1 MNPFLR
7 SVLEGGNASYQGMQA
22 NGGHQTTSNYL
33 NQGLNQAVGKGLGAG
48 YLTGVT
54 TLPIVKNNLQYAE
67 PWMSGMQTLGKV
79 ADAQNRY
86 SGYTT
91 ALGMLDPETGS
102 GSFSNAMGLGNVT
115 QSGFNY
121 AMGLNPI
128 SGALSVAN
136 SLTANEKNP
145 HGSLPIV
152 SDIAEYVGGVAQD
165 MQDSPIGQGVSNL
178 TGKLYKNTL
187 GHLLDNPVGRGL
199 HQTASIPMAGI
210 EGLFGLVK
218 EGYQAL
224 DRNLFNN
231 HLPGGGDIELP
242 ETQQFDNPFKRA
254 IEAVTT
260 LPDAFRTKEQI
271 GLDDYYENIKGNNSM
286 PVDIGVVDKLIE
298 GGMDRYQAID
308 SVLKHNDR
316 TPDYISDLLNQVEMS
331 PTEQEFNYYALDGRG
346 ISDLDP
352 VILGDDGM
360 PFDANTGEPIIK
372 TGGDM
377 PDMDSLLPK
386 SNIELTA
393 EDQEALNNMDG
404 VGEVQS
410 IDQILAE
417 LDANQASASDKA
429 LADAKA
435 EALSVANTEAEKQA
449 IKESTDTQAVRNI
462 ALEAQLART
471 QTSINNAFNSNYIN
485 NALDRT
491 FQSSYNIT
499 IPKIERFERYDLPK
513 NPQYGSFSYDRNPMC
528 WVAREVYGQDNPKW
542 MQFRKWVIFYSPR
555 WFYRAYLKHG
565 EKIAQFLKGKD
576 LLKKPIRKFMDAKIE
591 QMESM
596 QEEAIRNGV

>member
-7 SVLEGGNASYQGMQA
+7 SVLERGNASYQGTQA
-22 NGGHQTTSNYL
+22 NGGHMTTSNYL

-102 GSFSNAMGLGNVT
+102 RSFSNAMGLGNVT

-128 SGALSVAN
+128 SGALGLAN

-145 HGSLPIV
+145 YGSLPIV

-165 MQDSPIGQGVSNL
+165 MENSPIGKGLSNM
-178 TGKLYKNTL
+178 TGKVYDNTL

-231 HLPGGGDIELP
+231 RLPGGGDIDLP

-254 IEAVTT
+254 VEAVTT

-271 GLDDYYENIKGNNSM
+271 GLDADYQTIVDNNTM
-286 PVDIGVVDKLIE
+286 PVEVGIVEKLID

-308 SVLKHNDR
+308 SVIKHNER

-386 SNIELTA
+386 SSIDLTA

-404 VGEVQS
+404 VGEVKS
-410 IDQILAE
+410 IDQILADLDNNKTKADLMQE
-417 LDANQASASDKA
+417 AIAFADNQAVLDAQKA
-429 LADAKA
+429 IQEAKDAETA
-435 EALSVANTEAEKQA
+435 
-449 IKESTDTQAVRNI
+449 RI
-462 ALEAQLART
+462 ALEAQIART
-471 QTSINNAFNSNYIN
+471 QASINNSTN
-485 NALDRT
+485 NLIRQTQDFGGGVYTYRGGGGGT
-491 FQSSYNIT
+491 MLSGGYS
-499 IPKIERFERYDLPK
+499 L
-513 NPQYGSFSYDRNPMC
+513 C

-565 EKIAQFLKGKD
+565 EKIAEFLKGKD